1 MLKFVGGVYYI
12 MLLYVL
18 ECVFS
23 KKNRLACLLFL
34 WSLSLKKG
42 REHVGMMANVR
53 GILPDFV

>member
-23 KKNRLACLLFL
+23 KKKSFGV
-34 WSLSLKKG
+34 SIIFMVFES
-42 REHVGMMANVR
+42 
-53 GILPDFV
+53 